1 MNLNSKKNISYL
13 IYDSCAED
21 ILSKI
26 IDLRKAK
33 ILNFRKY
40 KNKITNF
47 FFEIPSVFNIFTNI
61 NLLKIFF
68 LEGFFIAHVC
78 EKIKRYKPKYV
89 LTTTDNDIRF
99 YRLKKFNQSI
109 KFIAIQ
115 NGLRS
120 KFHDIFEELETK
132 NILGL
137 SADYYCSYNDHV
149 KKLIKNTL
157 IPV

>member
-47 FFEIPSVFNIFTNI
+47 FFEIPSILNIFTNI

-68 LEGFFIAHVC
+68 LEGFFIAQVC
-78 EKIKRYKPKYV
+78 E
-89 LTTTDNDIRF
+89 
-99 YRLKKFNQSI
+99 
-109 KFIAIQ
+109 
-115 NGLRS
+115 
-120 KFHDIFEELETK
+120 
-132 NILGL
+132 
-137 SADYYCSYNDHV
+137 
-149 KKLIKNTL
+149 
-157 IPV
+157 